1 MDAPPGTRVVVSFF
15 GVDACVVVVV
25 VARPPPSSAANSR
38 DLFVIRD
45 VRARIDDAVAAVL
58 RSAPAPAAIRATA
71 ANVPETARLAAAELA
86 ALLAPRSLERDKYLG
101 SLAASKDGCTSPRW
115 SRNCEL

>member
-58 RSAPAPAAIRATA
+58 RCA
-71 ANVPETARLAAAELA
+71 L
-86 ALLAPRSLERDKYLG
+86 ALLDTRPQLRWRQLVRCVRFVLLVQLVL
-101 SLAASKDGCTSPRW
+101 LAQLVQCGLFCPLCLLVHLDPLC
-115 SRNCEL
+115 LLVQ